1 MVSWKLFHRI
11 NATVVDFWKFFHRPL
26 DGLTASGDASGN
38 SSTRAAVIVSP
49 AFNGQPT
56 QQTPAM
62 AGVGA
67 PSNWGMSAKYDFD
80 NPSKWVTET
89 DVPVLDEHAMT
100 DQEGQEL
107 SYVDRAVL
115 QEIADNNNRRVLET
129 GDPAPLIV
137 GHTSDAPN
145 AAEKPVVGYAVNYKV
160 KPYRRDPETGQVVY
174 AIHADYKVR
183 PKHKDVINDFPRRS
197 VELWVS
203 KKELDPIALLGG
215 TTPERDLGVVI
226 RNNRGSLKYVSL
238 LGGTA
243 PERDLGITL
252 RYSRRD
258 GGTLLR
264 YAMEDCGMAG
274 GNNSALGNVRKHK
287 YEADPMGP
295 PTDDDD
301 GMGGDDEF
309 GGEGGDTGSSDPMV
323 GKVLASKEFKQALT
337 GAIQEALQAVLGDE
351 GGGDPMGQQ
360 PGGDDG
366 MGLDGQADAMGGQGG
381 MGGPGD
387 GPGGGAGPMQGGMP
401 GGVDDEAREL
411 HGEHPVQFGS
421 GGFPGPMNTQIPTG
435 TKGTR
440 YSRNGE
446 RPMNGTRQHPEV
458 VKMQRQVTQLAQS
471 NQHLVLKLAR
481 AEAEQTVT
489 ALEQNDR
496 IIFADRN
503 REIELLTQLDEA
515 SRADFIENVIKKNY
529 QRQQYDPAKPAYPG
543 LARYAANPDQMAG
556 SVEDYSPQS
565 PREAQQFADL
575 QTKRGMKIEEA
586 VKFMRQHQQKRRA

>member
-1 MVSWKLFHRI
+1 M
-11 NATVVDFWKFFHRPL
+11 NA
-26 DGLTASGDASGN
+26 
-38 SSTRAAVIVSP
+38 
-49 AFNGQPT
+49 
-56 QQTPAM
+56 
-62 AGVGA
+62 
-67 PSNWGMSAKYDFD
+67 WGMSAKYDFD
-80 NPSKWVTET
+80 NPSKWITET
-89 DVPVLDEHAMT
+89 DIPVLDEHELT
-100 DQEGQEL
+100 GSEGEPI
-107 SYVDRAVL
+107 SYVDKNVL
-115 QEIADNNNRRVLET
+115 QEIANNNNRRVLET

-226 RNNRGSLKYVSL
+226 RNNRGSLKYISL

-243 PERDLGITL
+243 PERDLGITI

-287 YEADPMGP
+287 FSEDLGP
-295 PTDDDD
+295 DED
-301 GMGGDDEF
+301 GDNPGESDYDGPGGSD
-309 GGEGGDTGSSDPMV
+309 GGGSSNPLI
-323 GKVLASKEFKQALT
+323 GELTASKEFKS
-337 GAIQEALQAVLGDE
+337 AIREAVMEALQGVLGEE
-351 GGGDPMGQQ
+351 GGAGGPPGAGGM

-381 MGGPGD
+381 PGA
-387 GPGGGAGPMQGGMP
+387 GPGGPMGGGMP
-401 GGVDDEAREL
+401 GGNPDEEAREL

-421 GGFPGPMNTQIPTG
+421 GSAMPGPMNTQIPTG

-446 RPMNGTRQHPEV
+446 RPMNGTRQQQHPEV
-458 VKMQRQVTQLAQS
+458 IKMQRQVAAVMQS
-471 NQHLVLKLAR
+471 NQNLVLKLAR
-481 AEAEQTVT
+481 SDAEQTV
-489 ALEQNDR
+489 AGLEQNDR
-496 IIFADRN
+496 IVFADRN
-503 REIELLTQLDEA
+503 REIELLTHLDDA
-515 SRADFIENVIKKNY
+515 SRTDFVENVIKKNY
-529 QRQQYDPAKPAYPG
+529 QRQQPDPSRPAYPG

-556 SVEDYSPQS
+556 SVEDYSPQT
-565 PREAQQFADL
+565 PQEAQQFADL

-586 VKFMRQHQQKRRA
+586 VKFMRQNSQKRRA